1 MREGGN
7 ELEFKSSPRGIWL
20 QNSDKENGIEDGEHD
35 EFKKLAEEL
44 NQKSQN
50 IVVVMLLKN
59 ARKKFGKLV

>member
-1 MREGGN
+1 MG
-7 ELEFKSSPRGIWL
+7 FKSSPRGVRL
-20 QNSDKENGIEDGEHD
+20 QNSDTENGIENGKDD
-35 EFKKLAEEL
+35 EFKELAQEL